1 MFKVFDKD
9 LDGRL
14 SFDEVREGYLF
25 HFNKNLSRSELQKI
39 FSNADLANTGFIEY
53 SEFVLSA
60 INHESILSEENLQKA
75 FNLMDVDKSGSLSV
89 AEIKSALMYTRG
101 ALSEEQLGN
110 LVKAVDINGDGTI
123 QFDEFVQFMR

>member
-1 MFKVFDKD
+1 
-9 LDGRL
+9 
-14 SFDEVREGYLF
+14 
-25 HFNKNLSRSELQKI
+25 
-39 FSNADLANTGFIEY
+39 
-53 SEFVLSA
+53 VLSA